1 MIAAMRLLM
10 LIALVVAGCRTRIQP
25 ERESE
30 IYGGVGVLGLPSV
43 GGQLTGGQYF
53 SKSGEKF
60 DFAFELRAAIEGGD
74 DSATQ
79 DGGFYQVQMGVKQV
93 ASPGHDRHL
102 FFRYGLTWFRAN
114 GDPPMIDDPGD
125 YFGAYGGV
133 GYEWRLGKRWWFGPE
148 VLINVADGEGAIGSE
163 FLPQVGLNL
172 SFDF

>member
-1 MIAAMRLLM
+1 MIRSMRLL
-10 LIALVVAGCRTRIQP
+10 LLVALPLAACRSRIEP

-30 IYGGVGVLGLPSV
+30 IYGGLGVVGLPSI

-53 SKSGEKF
+53 SKSSEKF
-60 DFAFELRAAIEGGD
+60 DFAFELRGIAEGGD

-93 ASPGHDRHL
+93 GSPGHDNHL

-114 GDPPMIDDPGD
+114 GDPELIDDPGD

-133 GYEWRLGKRWWFGPE
+133 GYEWRLGERWWIGPE
-148 VLINVADGEGAIGSE
+148 VTLNIAEGEAALGTE
-163 FLPQVGLNL
+163 LLPQVGFNVFL
-172 SFDF
+172 DF